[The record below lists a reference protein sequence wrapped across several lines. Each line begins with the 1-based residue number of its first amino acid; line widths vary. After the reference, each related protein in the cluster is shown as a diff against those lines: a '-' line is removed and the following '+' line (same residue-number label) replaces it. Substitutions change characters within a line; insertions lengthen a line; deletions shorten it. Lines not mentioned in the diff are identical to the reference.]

1 MDRTRQPTR
10 KGFLKRASLSIA
22 GALTLNNLAHTDTP
36 SGKLSSTKCEIETPV
51 VGVQRAKGSVARSTD
66 LQS

>member
-1 MDRTRQPTR
+1 MCFSHTFNIQ
-10 KGFLKRASLSIA
+10 KQSA

-36 SGKLSSTKCEIETPV
+36 AGKLSRTKCEIETPV